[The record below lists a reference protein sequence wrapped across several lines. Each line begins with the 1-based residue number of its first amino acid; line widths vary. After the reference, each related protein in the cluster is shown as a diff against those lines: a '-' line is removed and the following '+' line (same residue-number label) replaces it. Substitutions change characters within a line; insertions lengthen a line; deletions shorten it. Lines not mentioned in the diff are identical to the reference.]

1 MRSQKGMSM
10 LGILVVLL
18 VVGTLGTATVRL
30 APVYLDNWTLSRILE
45 GVVKEQSGTATSP
58 AQVRKIIS
66 RHFVTN
72 RIEVL
77 SVRDL
82 KISNQDEG
90 VVIDA
95 SYEKRVPLMFNVD
108 AVVKFEDAKYVI
120 ARP

>member
-30 APVYLDNWTLSRILE
+30 APVYLDNWSLTRVLDGI
-45 GVVKEQSGTATSP
+45 VKEQSGTATSP
-58 AQVRKIIS
+58 AQVRQIIS